1 MCLPVVFTM
10 TNARLS
16 GRMLHF
22 GLSPPLLCIYICVC
36 LISFTVNGTQHT
48 VTNPDPAMNL
58 NEWIRNQPG
67 LQGKS
72 HIELTIIFGKSH
84 TTAFLCLVLFFNR
97 EKMFYLK

>member
-1 MCLPVVFTM
+1 MLSSVIYNGKCKTLWKDVTFWSVPSPVSV
-10 TNARLS
+10 
-16 GRMLHF
+16 
-22 GLSPPLLCIYICVC
+22 
-36 LISFTVNGTQHT
+36 ISFTVNGTQHT

-67 LQGKS
+67 LRGKS
-72 HIELTIIFGKSH
+72 HTELTIIFGKSH